1 MSSPRVAS
9 PRIASPRIASPRI
22 ASPRIASLVPSATE
36 IVASLGLAG
45 SIVARSHECDWPPQV
60 ARAPACT
67 HARIDTALPSGAI
80 HEEVGALLAAA
91 LSLYDLDTDILRA
104 ARPSHIVTQ
113 DRCAVCAVDLP
124 VVAAAA
130 ARFLDAPVQI
140 VSLAPM
146 RLGDVWDD
154 IARVGAALGVDA
166 APVCEGLRGRVAAIA
181 EQASGLRRARVV
193 TVEWTDPPMTAGNWV
208 PALVAAAG
216 GIDLLGAD
224 GSHSPTIDVAAVRAA
239 DPDAIVLMPC
249 GYDLPRTLADG
260 RALMADPAWAGLR
273 AARDG
278 AVYATDGSA
287 FFNRPGPRLVESL
300 EILAEIFHPAHFGFG
315 HRGTGWERLTM

>member
-1 MSSPRVAS
+1 MSASRVASPRVAS
-9 PRIASPRIASPRI
+9 PRV
-22 ASPRIASLVPSATE
+22 ASLVPSATE
-36 IVASLGLAG
+36 IVAALGLAD

-67 HARIDTALPSGAI
+67 RARIDASLPSGAI

-91 LSLYDLDTDILRA
+91 LSLYDLDTDVLRA

-124 VVAAAA
+124 VVEAAA
-130 ARFLDAPVQI
+130 ARFLDAPVGI
-140 VSLAPM
+140 VSLAPA

-166 APVCEGLRGRVAAIA
+166 RPLCERLRGRVAAIA
-181 EQASGLRRARVV
+181 GRASGVARKRVV

-208 PALVAAAG
+208 PELVTLAG

-224 GSHSPTIDVAAVRAA
+224 GGHSPRIAFEAVAAA

-249 GYDLPRTLADG
+249 GYDLTRTLADG

-300 EILAEIFHPAHFGFG
+300 EILAEILHPAAFSFG
-315 HRGTGWERLTM
+315 HRGTGWNALTV